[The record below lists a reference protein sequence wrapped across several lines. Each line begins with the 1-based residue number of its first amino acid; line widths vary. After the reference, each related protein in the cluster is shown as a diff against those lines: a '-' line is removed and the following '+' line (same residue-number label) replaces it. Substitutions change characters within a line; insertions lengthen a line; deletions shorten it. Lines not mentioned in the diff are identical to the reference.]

1 MIADFYRLIA
11 FFCIIYLHIFHILQ
25 ITEILNLLCIL
36 WTSRKCA
43 NLLTIP
49 NCQRNKKFFTKKIEI
64 YFQSQTINSA
74 AYFRLAHHSR
84 DYHNVLTNAHR
95 CVVYWSWQL
104 FWMPALFPLI
114 VQGGVESAIFHGS
127 FITPTRKKIDR
138 PTSKRRVHN
147 YITASTCEINWK
159 ARRRC
164 FVLETFLLSG
174 SKSLKDH

>member
-36 WTSRKCA
+36 WTSRKCK

-49 NCQRNKKFFTKKIEI
+49 NCQRNKKFFTKKLEI

-84 DYHNVLTNAHR
+84 DYHNVLTNAHS

-104 FWMPALFPLI
+104 FLDACPF
-114 VQGGVESAIFHGS
+114 S
-127 FITPTRKKIDR
+127 FDSSRWCRKRDLSWQFYYSNSKEDR
-138 PTSKRRVHN
+138 STH
-147 YITASTCEINWK
+147 IQASCTQLHHSCEINWK